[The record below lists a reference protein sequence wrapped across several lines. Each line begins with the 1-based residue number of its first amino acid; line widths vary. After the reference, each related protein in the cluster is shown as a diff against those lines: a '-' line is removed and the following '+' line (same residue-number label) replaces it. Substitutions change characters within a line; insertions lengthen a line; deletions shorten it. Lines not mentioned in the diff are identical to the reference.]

1 MRKAIIV
8 LAVALVVFALSGT
21 VVCEEAQD
29 ISWLDGT
36 TWEKS
41 DNPFKGSKIKVTVE
55 NGVGTGVSDQGVER
69 WKDIHVDKKGRIV
82 LEGLYS
88 FRSGEMYL
96 KMDVKFN
103 QERTVMVLTPKEFGP
118 LNQPPP
124 PYKMKLVGE

>member
-1 MRKAIIV
+1 M
-8 LAVALVVFALSGT
+8 
-21 VVCEEAQD
+21 
-29 ISWLDGT
+29 
-36 TWEKS
+36 
-41 DNPFKGSKIKVTVE
+41 E

-124 PYKMKLVGE
+124 PYKMKLVEE